1 MSKSYLFGVIRKFPP
16 RRTGA
21 TVQLGIRVPEG
32 FRRQLVQAAKSNGRS
47 LNSEVLI
54 RLRSTFPA
62 PEVSA
67 KIAEPPANAL
77 NAPGEDAMGELAR
90 ALIRRITKE
99 P

>member
-1 MSKSYLFGVIRKFPP
+1 
-16 RRTGA
+16 
-21 TVQLGIRVPEG
+21 VPEG

-67 KIAEPPANAL
+67 KIAEPPVNAL